1 MTENKVNFLINTL
14 QIKKRNSQRKKYKY
28 IYNLMKM
35 KKKIYLLILQIAFQ
49 MKKVKNLQVQN
60 KYKIIQKF
68 KIKIYP

>member
-28 IYNLMKM
+28 IYNLKKM

-49 MKKVKNLQVQN
+49 MKKVKNQQVQN